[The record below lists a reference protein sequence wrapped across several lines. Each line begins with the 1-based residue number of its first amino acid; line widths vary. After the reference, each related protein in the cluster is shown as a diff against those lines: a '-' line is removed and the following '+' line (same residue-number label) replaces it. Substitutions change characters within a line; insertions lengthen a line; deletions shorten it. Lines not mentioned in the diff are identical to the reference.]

1 MEPFMGGPRRAV
13 LRRCALFVR
22 TLEKGAHLRRNRRG
36 FPRCALSKTSAHLRI
51 GCAPSKQG
59 VALGYPLAG
68 AVPLA
73 RKLAQPLAAAVRSA
87 CRKFVSFMR
96 SIAT

>member
-1 MEPFMGGPRRAV
+1 
-13 LRRCALFVR
+13 
-22 TLEKGAHLRRNRRG
+22 
-36 FPRCALSKTSAHLRI
+36 
-51 GCAPSKQG
+51 

-73 RKLAQPLAAAVRSA
+73 RKVAQPLAAAVRSA